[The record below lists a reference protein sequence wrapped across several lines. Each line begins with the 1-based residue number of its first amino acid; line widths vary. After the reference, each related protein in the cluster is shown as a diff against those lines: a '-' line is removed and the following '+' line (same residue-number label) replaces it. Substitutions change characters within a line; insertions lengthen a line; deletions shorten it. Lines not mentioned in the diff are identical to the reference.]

1 MQTPGFISSEA
12 KDRLQG
18 YTYALGVRITKT
30 GIRSVKI
37 FRDTR
42 PENLN
47 QFHLNIR
54 YDPCQK
60 GGRLPHMVVTNSV
73 LQRHALAAVIE

>member
-1 MQTPGFISSEA
+1 MYNFWPNENATFFDEVILQTPGFISSEA

-30 GIRSVKI
+30 GIRSVNI

-47 QFHLNIR
+47 QFLLNIR
-54 YDPCQK
+54 
-60 GGRLPHMVVTNSV
+60 RNS
-73 LQRHALAAVIE
+73 L